1 MGGWFCFG
9 ENNKSETLPEQA
21 PKRAEIQKV
30 DEVKFKLKKAR
41 DFIKN
46 FINAKN
52 KDMIQIDGKIAEKV
66 PAFK

>member
-1 MGGWFCFG
+1 M
-9 ENNKSETLPEQA
+9 
-21 PKRAEIQKV
+21 

-41 DFIKN
+41 DTIKN

-52 KDMIQIDGKIAEKV
+52 KDLAQIDANIAEKV